1 MRVICTL
8 RTVRSPSGLCSFIT
22 VFHMKWLICPED
34 LIYSIW
40 CWKKQQKLVLICAL
54 ASPPLSLF
62 SGMFF
67 DGNHTYMIEP
77 GGHGSSNVS
86 TADGSSQQGLSIC
99 PSSMFLHP
107 AASTSCW
114 AVWGQFVAVVL
125 CCVQCPPTAL
135 QVPRHWWYPKSFIC
149 LPLKLLWNGCSW
161 KGLDRLF
168 LWCWFGKKFAHLL
181 QMIC

>member
-40 CWKKQQKLVLICAL
+40 CWKKQQKLVLIWAL

-114 AVWGQFVAVVL
+114 AVWGQTICCSSAVL
-125 CCVQCPPTAL
+125 CPMSTHSPASSSSL
-135 QVPRHWWYPKSFIC
+135 MVPKIFHMFSFEIIVKWV
-149 LPLKLLWNGCSW
+149 LLKRPG
-161 KGLDRLF
+161 
-168 LWCWFGKKFAHLL
+168 
-181 QMIC
+181 